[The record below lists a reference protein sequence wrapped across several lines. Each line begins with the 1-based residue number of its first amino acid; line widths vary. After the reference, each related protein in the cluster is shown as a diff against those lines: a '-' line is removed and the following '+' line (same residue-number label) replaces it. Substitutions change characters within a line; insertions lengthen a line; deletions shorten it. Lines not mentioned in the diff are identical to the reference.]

1 MYSEEDWR
9 QVDVQE
15 SFKRCAKF
23 ANDNSWSLL
32 VYLMILKFL
41 LQTIHNFIVLLWLWA
56 KKTPPTQKKKTTQ
69 ILPSFPIQH

>member
-1 MYSEEDWR
+1 MYSEEDWC

-41 LQTIHNFIVLLWLWA
+41 LQNIHNFIVLLWLWA
-56 KKTPPTQKKKTTQ
+56 KKNHTQKKKTQ